1 MAGSRDRQYQAV
13 LYYNER
19 PKISKVR
26 SKLGT
31 VLDFT
36 EFATGEDFQQIYLS
50 SVIQRSYG
58 KNWFRQGC
66 MFRVFRGNQFLRVDR
81 LEGIAGA
88 ENESGFISVSALRN
102 VPFCLENLLE
112 SELLVVLAFAA
123 AQCIYT
129 GGGRAYFRN

>member
-1 MAGSRDRQYQAV
+1 MIKAGGSLDRKGVKTGDTLKINGHTFHVVGVVDYSTYGEIYLPYDTFALMAGNQNRQYQAV

-50 SVIQRSYG
+50 SVIQRSYEKLVPAG
-58 KNWFRQGC
+58 
-66 MFRVFRGNQFLRVDR
+66 MLFL
-81 LEGIAGA
+81 
-88 ENESGFISVSALRN
+88 
-102 VPFCLENLLE
+102 
-112 SELLVVLAFAA
+112 FAA
-123 AQCIYT
+123 INFTC
-129 GGGRAYFRN
+129 